1 MKYIPGSF
9 SHLFSLFYG
18 SQVLS
23 SLPLLSWLVNSRGI
37 KQKSSFLCKLKIC
50 IYGIYVPFSGFMR
63 IRPVWS
69 EWQGWVILGEKT
81 KILCLQV
88 PIKYTC
94 IVCVFWYSTPL
105 KLPLLKMSSDWKIP
119 FIAQKRLFVC
129 TRSTRIS
136 MEYQCVND
144 SCLFE
149 ENPSEF
155 LAQSNI
161 NACFKFKERKF
172 NFIYWIGDFKSCM
185 YIVFEMGWFKDLSEE
200 LWGWKFGPKL

>member
-94 IVCVFWYSTPL
+94 IVCLFWYSIPL
-105 KLPLLKMSSDWKIP
+105 KLPLLKMSFRIEKYRLLHRKGYLFAPGPRGFQWNISVLMTAVFSRKI
-119 FIAQKRLFVC
+119 L
-129 TRSTRIS
+129 
-136 MEYQCVND
+136 
-144 SCLFE
+144 
-149 ENPSEF
+149 
-155 LAQSNI
+155 
-161 NACFKFKERKF
+161 
-172 NFIYWIGDFKSCM
+172 
-185 YIVFEMGWFKDLSEE
+185 LS
-200 LWGWKFGPKL
+200 F